1 MQKVADD
8 RSPVEVGHDPI
19 VAEVRQ
25 VREALFAEANYD
37 IHEFCRR
44 LSTRQTGSGHPVVK
58 RGSTSVQDSFGETVH
73 PSSGA
78 KAG

>member
-1 MQKVADD
+1 MAND
-8 RSPVEVGHDPI
+8 RSPVEVWHDPI

-25 VREALFAEANYD
+25 AREALFAEANYD
-37 IHEFCRR
+37 IYEFCRR
-44 LSTRQTGSGHPVVK
+44 LSARQAGSGHSVVK
-58 RGSTSVQDSFGETVH
+58 RGSTSIEDSFGEAVH

>member
-1 MQKVADD
+1 MNKDD
-8 RSPVEVGHDPI
+8 SPAEAWHDPI

-25 VREALFAEANYD
+25 AREALFAEANYD

-44 LSTRQTGSGHPVVK
+44 LSDRQTASGHFVVK
-58 RGSTSVQDSFGETVH
+58 RGSIPDDDSLQESVH
-73 PSSGA
+73 PVSGA

>member
-1 MQKVADD
+1 MTKDD
-8 RSPVEVGHDPI
+8 DSPVEVWSDQI

-44 LSTRQTGSGHPVVK
+44 LSDRQAISGHSVVK
-58 RGSTSVQDSFGETVH
+58 RGSIVEERKVG
-73 PSSGA
+73 
-78 KAG
+78 

>member
-1 MQKVADD
+1 MTNEPSTAKAW
-8 RSPVEVGHDPI
+8 HDPI

-37 IHEFCRR
+37 ILEFCRR
-44 LSTRQTGSGHPVVK
+44 LSARQADSGHSVVK
-58 RGSTSVQDSFGETVH
+58 RGSISSEDSVGEAVHASTV
-73 PSSGA
+73 A

>member
-1 MQKVADD
+1 MTDD
-8 RSPVEVGHDPI
+8 RSPVEVWHDPI

-25 VREALFAEANYD
+25 AREALFAEANYD

-44 LSTRQTGSGHPVVK
+44 LSTRQATSGHSVVK
-58 RGSTSVQDSFGETVH
+58 RGSTPIENSLGEAVH
-73 PSSGA
+73 PASGA

>member
-1 MQKVADD
+1 MTND
-8 RSPVEVGHDPI
+8 RSPEVWHDPI

-44 LSTRQTGSGHPVVK
+44 LSARQAGSGHSVVK
-58 RGSTSVQDSFGETVH
+58 RGNTSTEDTFETAVH
-73 PSSGA
+73 RPGA
-78 KAG
+78 KEADT

>member
-1 MQKVADD
+1 VTKNDG
-8 RSPVEVGHDPI
+8 SPVEVWRDPI

-44 LSTRQTGSGHPVVK
+44 LSDRQAVSGHSVVK
-58 RGSTSVQDSFGETVH
+58 RGSILLEESTEEAVF
-73 PSSGA
+73 PASGA